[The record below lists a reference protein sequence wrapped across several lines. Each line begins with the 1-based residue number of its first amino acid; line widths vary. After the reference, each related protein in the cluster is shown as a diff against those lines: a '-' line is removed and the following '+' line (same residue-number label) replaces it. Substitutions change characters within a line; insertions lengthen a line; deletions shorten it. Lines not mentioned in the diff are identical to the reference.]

1 VPDVVEMTEGDAN
14 TVITAVGLTV
24 GELSYEYSDSTAAD
38 LVISQ
43 NPVGGAA
50 VPAGSSIDLVVSL
63 GPDGMPEG
71 NGLVAHWEF
80 EEGEGSIAYDSAG
93 DKDGII
99 YGAAWTAGVF
109 GGALDFDGDMDRVEV
124 PDDDSLNPSTEITI
138 SWWVYNRGGQP
149 ATIYK
154 YASCPSEPASPGNSR
169 AYGLSVYEAGL
180 TMQIFSSV
188 DTEDN
193 LTSEDPVS
201 LDEWHHVAGTFNAG
215 AAALYLDGNPQISDT
230 LTVSSIMNDVQPLII
245 GGCWEY
251 CGTDSFQSRL
261 NGKADDVRIYDRA
274 LTPEEIDEVYQ
285 EGAGPI
291 AHWKFDE
298 GEGDIAY
305 DSAGDNDGTLVN
317 VPAWTTG
324 ILDGALNFDGVD
336 DYVRA
341 NDDPSLD
348 GMSALT
354 LTAWVRTDGS
364 GSDVALVHK
373 YLHGTG
379 GSWDSSFF
387 LSLTSEGA
395 VVFSYSLG
403 GTHVLKRSA
412 ASVDNNLWH
421 HIVAVYTGSEGSIFI
436 DGQEAP
442 LSRDDPDPGG
452 AINDSDEDLL
462 VGSANSAGV
471 LGYFFEGT
479 ADDVRIYDRGLSAGE
494 IEQLYQ
500 EDSGPVAHWK
510 FDEGAGSIAY
520 DSAGDND
527 GTVYGADWTTG
538 ILDGA
543 LSFDGEDDYVNV
555 GQPESLTNMGSGSVA
570 LWLKP
575 DSTIDDTLGTW
586 RALFEK
592 NGAGAT
598 YDGDMYLA
606 FTPWVD
612 HPGVILLHIC
622 NDAGENF
629 AVWSDDDYWPG
640 GVWQHVAVSWDNATG
655 AVRMFINGEPETE
668 AVDNFAGVT
677 MSVDR
682 DVTIGRNSEMDAY
695 WWDGKIDDVRVYNRA
710 LSAGEVEQLY
720 EEGTGPGPEP
730 AAVFHVDGING
741 SDLNDGLTL
750 ETAFATIQRGID
762 EANDSNTVL
771 VYPAVYQEEIN
782 FDGKAITVQGVATE
796 AGVPV
801 IDASPP
807 LDYAVSMWLGEGPNS
822 VLSHFVIRNCELA
835 VFLAGSAPTLTHLT
849 IVDNEF
855 GIGAYV
861 GAIPDISNCIFY
873 NNADGDLFDCE
884 ARHSWVQEDVNEA
897 NEPDTPMFA
906 DAAGG
911 DYHLKSERGRYWPAH
926 GVWVLDDVSSPCID
940 IGDPNVYP
948 LDERMP
954 NGGRINAGAYGNT
967 PYASMSEW
975 PIPEDNNRDGVV
987 NWVDVAMLADR
998 WLEKLGWAE

>member
-1 VPDVVEMTEGDAN
+1 
-14 TVITAVGLTV
+14 
-24 GELSYEYSDSTAAD
+24 
-38 LVISQ
+38 
-43 NPVGGAA
+43 
-50 VPAGSSIDLVVSL
+50 
-63 GPDGMPEG
+63 
-71 NGLVAHWEF
+71 
-80 EEGEGSIAYDSAG
+80 
-93 DKDGII
+93 
-99 YGAAWTAGVF
+99 
-109 GGALDFDGDMDRVEV
+109 
-124 PDDDSLNPSTEITI
+124 
-138 SWWVYNRGGQP
+138 
-149 ATIYK
+149 
-154 YASCPSEPASPGNSR
+154 
-169 AYGLSVYEAGL
+169 
-180 TMQIFSSV
+180 
-188 DTEDN
+188 
-193 LTSEDPVS
+193 
-201 LDEWHHVAGTFNAG
+201 
-215 AAALYLDGNPQISDT
+215 
-230 LTVSSIMNDVQPLII
+230 
-245 GGCWEY
+245 
-251 CGTDSFQSRL
+251 
-261 NGKADDVRIYDRA
+261 
-274 LTPEEIDEVYQ
+274 
-285 EGAGPI
+285 
-291 AHWKFDE
+291 
-298 GEGDIAY
+298 
-305 DSAGDNDGTLVN
+305 
-317 VPAWTTG
+317 
-324 ILDGALNFDGVD
+324 
-336 DYVRA
+336 
-341 NDDPSLD
+341 
-348 GMSALT
+348 
-354 LTAWVRTDGS
+354 
-364 GSDVALVHK
+364 
-373 YLHGTG
+373 
-379 GSWDSSFF
+379 
-387 LSLTSEGA
+387 
-395 VVFSYSLG
+395 
-403 GTHVLKRSA
+403 
-412 ASVDNNLWH
+412 
-421 HIVAVYTGSEGSIFI
+421 
-436 DGQEAP
+436 
-442 LSRDDPDPGG
+442 
-452 AINDSDEDLL
+452 
-462 VGSANSAGV
+462 
-471 LGYFFEGT
+471 
-479 ADDVRIYDRGLSAGE
+479 
-494 IEQLYQ
+494 
-500 EDSGPVAHWK
+500 
-510 FDEGAGSIAY
+510 
-520 DSAGDND
+520 
-527 GTVYGADWTTG
+527 
-538 ILDGA
+538 